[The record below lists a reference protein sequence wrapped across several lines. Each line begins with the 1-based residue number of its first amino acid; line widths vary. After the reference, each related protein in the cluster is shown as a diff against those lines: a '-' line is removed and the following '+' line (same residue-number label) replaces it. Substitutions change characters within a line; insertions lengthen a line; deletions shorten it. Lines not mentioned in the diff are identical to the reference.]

1 MFANENRTKLFTLIT
16 MCFAL
21 FMVMLDSTVVNLALP
36 TIQRDLHAQFSEL
49 QWIVDAFVLALASL
63 LLTGGTLGD
72 MFGRRKAFMTGVA
85 LFTGGSV
92 VCALAPSTS
101 VLIAAR
107 VLQGV
112 GGAIMLPSTLS
123 IITNTFRDPKQRAQA
138 IGMWAGIS
146 GLALAIGP
154 LVGGTMVDNWGWQSI
169 FWINLPIG
177 LLALVMATLF

>member
-1 MFANENRTKLFTLIT
+1 MTDLRRIKRITLGT

-36 TIQRDLHAQFSEL
+36 TIQRELSASMTEL

-72 MFGRRKAFMTGVA
+72 MFGRRKAFVTGVA
-85 LFTGGSV
+85 LFTLGSV
-92 VCALAPSTS
+92 ACALAPTTT

-112 GGAIMLPSTLS
+112 GGAVMMPSTLS
-123 IITNTFRDPKQRAQA
+123 ILTNT
-138 IGMWAGIS
+138 
-146 GLALAIGP
+146 
-154 LVGGTMVDNWGWQSI
+154 
-169 FWINLPIG
+169 
-177 LLALVMATLF
+177 